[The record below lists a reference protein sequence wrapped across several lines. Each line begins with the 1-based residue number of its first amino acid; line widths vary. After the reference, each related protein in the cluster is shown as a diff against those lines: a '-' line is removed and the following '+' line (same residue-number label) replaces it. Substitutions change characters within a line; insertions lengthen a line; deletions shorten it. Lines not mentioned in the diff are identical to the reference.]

1 MRAVVWVDDVAG
13 GTEVSEGDVVINN
26 GVDVVGNCD
35 VEVCEGKNGGG
46 WWGGGGG
53 GVGGDGVYGGGTCLL
68 WIWILG
74 FIGLS
79 IRATLGLSL
88 NVSLL

>member
-1 MRAVVWVDDVAG
+1 M
-13 GTEVSEGDVVINN
+13 INN

-53 GVGGDGVYGGGTCLL
+53 GVGGDGVYGGGACLL
-68 WIWILG
+68 
-74 FIGLS
+74 
-79 IRATLGLSL
+79 
-88 NVSLL
+88 